1 MSEFNEAS
9 YENSIVELLENL
21 GYTHVYGPD
30 VERNFRTYCM
40 ADELRM
46 SLERINPTLPSAAI
60 DEALFKINNYEAV
73 ALVAKNEVVMDYLQN
88 GVQVSYQDKGETR
101 SGLVYLVNYDDP
113 SKNSFIVANQWTV
126 EEYETKRPDV
136 VVFLN
141 GLPVVVM
148 ELKSPKS
155 DAATIDDAYM
165 QIRNYMKSIES
176 FFIYNA
182 FCVISDQSQTKAG
195 TITAN
200 FDRFME
206 WKTVDGDY

>member
-40 ADELRM
+40 SDELRM

-73 ALVAKNEVVMDYLQN
+73 ALVAKNEVFMDYLQN

-101 SGLVYLVNYDDP
+101 SGLVYLVNYYDP
-113 SKNSFIVANQWTV
+113 SKNSFILAIQWTV
-126 EEYETKRPDV
+126 
-136 VVFLN
+136 
-141 GLPVVVM
+141 
-148 ELKSPKS
+148 
-155 DAATIDDAYM
+155 
-165 QIRNYMKSIES
+165 
-176 FFIYNA
+176 
-182 FCVISDQSQTKAG
+182 
-195 TITAN
+195 
-200 FDRFME
+200 
-206 WKTVDGDY
+206 